1 MSIQTRPVG
10 MRKRCPI
17 AQSMIPW
24 PGQGP
29 TQHRIERGVTGRPP
43 RTVQRTSD
51 AQVPFVGRTTD
62 YVINRVVDF
71 GH

>member
-1 MSIQTRPVG
+1 MPR
-10 MRKRCPI
+10 
-17 AQSMIPW
+17 

-51 AQVPFVGRTTD
+51 AQVPFVGRMRFNFTSRGACT
-62 YVINRVVDF
+62 YVLLQLVIDMWHNK
-71 GH
+71 